1 MPDSKEIAVRTSADL
16 KNVDLILEILRGNEP
31 IEKLPKAEV
40 DAKVAQ
46 KQIFER
52 AIAAEDDDEL
62 ENMGSSTPW
71 QDLAGIPVQILG
83 FDAVVSEKKDGGGPP
98 LFSVVDVQ
106 RGDTGEYVTVTNGS
120 WGVWSSLINL
130 AKRGQIP
137 GAVRVLEIGKE
148 TKSGGAPQSLVRT
161 KSDRDA
167 SKAAKLKERL

>member
-31 IEKLPKAEV
+31 VSSLPKAKV
-40 DAKVAQ
+40 DPKVAQ
-46 KQIFER
+46 SQMFER

-71 QDLAGIPVQILG
+71 QDLAGIPVEIIG
-83 FDAVVSEKKDGGGPP
+83 FDAAESQKKDGGGPP
-98 LFSVVDVQ
+98 LFSVVDVI
-106 RGDTGEYVTVTNGS
+106 RLDTGDEVTVTNGS

-137 GAVRVLEIGKE
+137 GAIRVLEIGKE
-148 TKSGGAPQSLVRT
+148 TQSGGTPQSLVRT
-161 KSDRDA
+161 KSDQA
-167 SKAAKLKERL
+167 AAKQAKLKDRL